1 MNEVGQWVVE
11 NWPWALPLW
20 QWFKVNWDKVVG
32 VISLV
37 LAVIFF
43 LNQRQTEQL
52 DYILSSHHWVYSFP
66 TRLFLS
72 NNRKSVG
79 PTWRLQV
86 DGKEVTEPR
95 LYKITVLNTG
105 KLTLRAADFLRP
117 IRFRGGN
124 PESLTHPVAAW
135 VLTTKR
141 AQLPAEEPLQWQ
153 NQLPQVHP
161 EWIAVGGR
169 IELALLFEGNPD
181 GVTAWCTL
189 ADKGR
194 LRSRREPRLIASA
207 AVAVGLFLM
216 GAVSGLLEL
225 AGAYPRPSSVLLML
239 ITAFLYWRMRKVS
252 LI

>member
-43 LNQRQTEQL
+43 LNQRQTKQL

-86 DGKEVTEPR
+86 DGKEVRSLDFTR
-95 LYKITVLNTG
+95 LPYST
-105 KLTLRAADFLRP
+105 
-117 IRFRGGN
+117 
-124 PESLTHPVAAW
+124 PESSHCERQTSCDRSAFV
-135 VLTTKR
+135 
-141 AQLPAEEPLQWQ
+141 
-153 NQLPQVHP
+153 
-161 EWIAVGGR
+161 VG
-169 IELALLFEGNPD
+169 ILNPSP
-181 GVTAWCTL
+181 T
-189 ADKGR
+189 
-194 LRSRREPRLIASA
+194 P
-207 AVAVGLFLM
+207 
-216 GAVSGLLEL
+216 
-225 AGAYPRPSSVLLML
+225 
-239 ITAFLYWRMRKVS
+239 
-252 LI
+252 